1 MTAYWSKWTKEAEVW
16 NRHPWNRKA
25 KELMEQLE
33 EEEMY
38 AYPEGLYVLQLA
50 EWRLANL
57 PEYQPKVRIVLSMPH
72 LPRDTLHS
80 DLYDLIQSLD
90 AQPESEVRDG
100 IYDRDTVGRV
110 GRGETVRRGVSET
123 NIAGGGSSRDTG
135 EPDGTDAVVDTVP
148 RLEATAG
155 IYTPIR
161 EQHIEGRPL
170 SHH

>member
-50 EWRLANL
+50 EWGLANL

-72 LPRDTLHS
+72 VPRDTLHS
-80 DLYDLIQSLD
+80 DLYDLIQSLMHNRSPKFAMEFMTETPWDESD
-90 AQPESEVRDG
+90 AARPYVEAFQKLTSPEEAAA
-100 IYDRDTVGRV
+100 
-110 GRGETVRRGVSET
+110 EM
-123 NIAGGGSSRDTG
+123 
-135 EPDGTDAVVDTVP
+135 
-148 RLEATAG
+148 LENLTERMRWWTA
-155 IYTPIR
+155 IPMD
-161 EQHIEGRPL
+161 
-170 SHH
+170 